1 MNRGRLRIAAVAP
14 SLVAVGALAVVIGV
28 ALGVL
33 SANSALLALVVGVV
47 VLFAGV
53 AARDYTIIPVLA
65 VPATL
70 VLTRVGGALSVS
82 DIVLALASVV
92 SLFALR
98 GRGSS
103 VLRPLIW
110 AGVFYLATAI
120 PTQLLNPYAAN
131 AVEWAH
137 ELFLV
142 LGSLIV
148 GFVIGRADRARL
160 ALTLYVVACCGIGVV
175 TIVVALVTF
184 VHTKEFQP
192 VFLTD
197 LNKNTIGGMLGA
209 AAVIAFARPVWLRWT
224 PAWSWLVVIIC
235 SLAVVAA
242 QSRQGLVGEIVGIL
256 IVSIRA
262 RPQTGRRIRIVWLA
276 AIPGV
281 AWVISELTS
290 QLASDNQFNSAH
302 QRVDW
307 YAQSFQIW
315 MKSPIFGVGMRWW
328 YTDHFAGK
336 FDAFQPPNAEL
347 EVLTTVGVF
356 GLIGFLTLFAVAGWY
371 LWKMDPVYGTVGVA
385 VVAMRFTQ
393 AQFDLY
399 WVAGQASLLWIVAGI
414 CYGVKALDDDR
425 KARGEPLAWELP
437 PSPRSRIRWRRPP
450 ARGPL
455 APVASPVQPAT
466 MPVGALKAT
475 TTGTSGRVP
484 KGPAAPIR

>member
-1 MNRGRLRIAAVAP
+1 MAHARLTPNPVAPAFVAAASLAAV
-14 SLVAVGALAVVIGV
+14 VGVS
-28 ALGVL
+28 LGVL
-33 SANSALLALVVGVV
+33 SVRSSLLALVVGVV
-47 VLFAGV
+47 VLLAGV
-53 AARDYTIIPVLA
+53 AARDASLVPVLA

-82 DIVLALASVV
+82 DVVLAAAAVV
-92 SLFALR
+92 SLFTIR
-98 GRGSS
+98 GRGAA

-120 PTQLLNPYAAN
+120 PTQILNPYAAN
-131 AVEWAH
+131 IIEWVH
-137 ELFLV
+137 EVFLV

-160 ALTLYVVACCGIGVV
+160 ALTVYVVACCGIGVA
-175 TIVVALVTF
+175 TIIVSLLTF
-184 VHTKEFQP
+184 ATTREFQP
-192 VFLTD
+192 VFLGD

-209 AAVIAFARPVWLRWT
+209 AAVIAFARPVWLRWS
-224 PAWSWLVVIIC
+224 PGWSWFVVVIS
-235 SLAVVAA
+235 SLGVVAA

-262 RPQTGRRIRIVWLA
+262 RPQTGRRVRIVWLA

-281 AWVISELTS
+281 AWVVSELTA
-290 QLASDNQFNSAH
+290 QLASGNQFNSAY

-307 YAQSFQIW
+307 YEQSFQIW
-315 MKSPIFGVGMRWW
+315 LKSPVFGVGMRWW
-328 YTDHFAGK
+328 YTDRFSGQ
-336 FDAFQPPNAEL
+336 FQSFQPPNAEL

-356 GLIGFLTLFAVAGWY
+356 GLIGFFALFAVACWY

-414 CYGVKALDDDR
+414 CYGVKVLDDDR
-425 KARGEPLAWELP
+425 RARGEPVTWEQP
-437 PSPRSRIRWRRPP
+437 QAGIRRRGIRRLTVRPQVAP
-450 ARGPL
+450 AR
-455 APVASPVQPAT
+455 
-466 MPVGALKAT
+466 KAT
-475 TTGTSGRVP
+475 PS
-484 KGPAAPIR
+484 AAPPTPLR

>member
-1 MNRGRLRIAAVAP
+1 MKVAAIAPMLIAI
-14 SLVAVGALAVVIGV
+14 GAFATVVGV

-33 SANSALLALVVGVV
+33 SVHSSLLALAVGIV

-53 AARDYTIIPVLA
+53 AATDYTIIPVLA

-70 VLTRVGGALSVS
+70 VLTRVGGALSIS
-82 DIVLALASVV
+82 DVVLALASIV
-92 SLFALR
+92 SLFHLR
-98 GRGSS
+98 GRGAG
-103 VLRPLIW
+103 VLRPLVW

-120 PTQLLNPYAAN
+120 PTQILNRYGSN
-131 AVEWAH
+131 AVEWVH
-137 ELFLV
+137 EVFLV

-160 ALTLYVVACCGIGVV
+160 ALTLYVLGCCGIGVV
-175 TIVVALVTF
+175 TIF
-184 VHTKEFQP
+184 VSLSTYLHTHEFQP

-209 AAVIAFARPVWLRWT
+209 AAVIAFARPIWLRWSRG
-224 PAWSWLVVIIC
+224 WSWLAVIIC
-235 SLAVVAA
+235 SVAVIAA

-262 RPQTGRRIRIVWLA
+262 RPQTGRRVRIVWLA
-276 AIPGV
+276 AIPGI
-281 AWVISELTS
+281 AWVISALTS

-307 YAQSFQIW
+307 YAQSVQIW
-315 MKSPIFGVGMRWW
+315 LKSPIFGVGMRWW
-328 YTDHFAGK
+328 YTGRFAGE
-336 FDAFQPPNAEL
+336 FQSFQPPNAEL

-414 CYGVKALDDDR
+414 CYGVKAFDDDR
-425 KARGEPLAWELP
+425 RARGEPVTWELLK
-437 PSPRSRIRWRRPP
+437 PSKHSRPGRGVPLPTPIVPVKPAVPRM
-450 ARGPL
+450 
-455 APVASPVQPAT
+455 T
-466 MPVGALKAT
+466 
-475 TTGTSGRVP
+475 
-484 KGPAAPIR
+484 GPAQGRGGAAPLR

>member
-1 MNRGRLRIAAVAP
+1 MDGVKPRFAVNAP
-14 SLVAVGALAVVIGV
+14 SLVAIGAFAVVVGV

-33 SANSALLALVVGVV
+33 SVNSSLIALAVGVV
-47 VLFAGV
+47 VLMAGV
-53 AARDYTIIPVLA
+53 AARDATIIPVLA

-82 DIVLALASVV
+82 DVVLALASIV

-98 GRGSS
+98 GRGAG
-103 VLRPLIW
+103 VLLPLVW

-120 PTQLLNPYAAN
+120 PTQLLNPYSAN
-131 AVEWAH
+131 VIEWVH
-137 ELFLV
+137 EVFLV
-142 LGSLIV
+142 LGSLVV

-160 ALTLYVVACCGIGVV
+160 ALTLYVLGCCGIGIV
-175 TIVVALVTF
+175 TIF
-184 VHTKEFQP
+184 VSLTTYLHTRSFQP
-192 VFLTD
+192 VFLPD

-209 AAVIAFARPVWLRWT
+209 AAVIAFARPVWLRWS
-224 PAWSWLVVIIC
+224 PAWSWAVVIIA
-235 SLAVVAA
+235 SLGVVAA

-262 RPQTGRRIRIVWLA
+262 RPQTGRRVRIVWLA

-281 AWVISELTS
+281 AWVVSQLTS
-290 QLASDNQFNSAH
+290 QLADNNQFNSAH

-307 YAQSFQIW
+307 YAQSFEIW
-315 MKSPIFGVGMRWW
+315 LKSPVFGVGMRWW
-328 YTDHFAGK
+328 YTNHFAGQ

-414 CYGVKALDDDR
+414 CYGVKALDDDKR
-425 KARGEPLAWELP
+425 ARGEPVSWELP
-437 PSPRSRIRWRRPP
+437 PPQRPRTRWSR
-450 ARGPL
+450 
-455 APVASPVQPAT
+455 PVARPVTAAKP
-466 MPVGALKAT
+466 T
-475 TTGTSGRVP
+475 TIGRSAQVP
-484 KGPAAPIR
+484 KTSRAPIR